1 MKIEINHK
9 ELTLAKIIERLKEI
23 APVIL
28 QELALDKVKSE
39 IEKGINMTNL
49 EWLLQDK
56 ELLKE
61 ALSNRFGVSNG
72 KINECS
78 SIRCENCDFGRDMN
92 SIHHRECAEQRKEW
106 LEAEHV
112 PLYKKG
118 DVILTKHGTLLFV
131 VKEVG
136 KYVYVC
142 THEKN
147 LDKNINTVIDNF
159 YIDEEDVKKKA
170 GNVYE

>member
-1 MKIEINHK
+1 
-9 ELTLAKIIERLKEI
+9 
-23 APVIL
+23 
-28 QELALDKVKSE
+28 
-39 IEKGINMTNL
+39 MTNL

-72 KINECS
+72 KIHKCRN
-78 SIRCENCDFGRDMN
+78 IRCANCDFDDIS
-92 SIHHRECAEQRKEW
+92 SINHRECAELRKEW

-112 PLYKKG
+112 LYNKG
-118 DVILTKHGTLLFV
+118 DIILTKHGTLLFV
-131 VKEVG
+131 IKEVG
-136 KYVYVC
+136 KYVYAC

-147 LDKNINTVIDNF
+147 LDKNINIVINNF
-159 YIDEEDVKKKA
+159 YIDVEDIKKKV